1 MSTWFGYSYL
11 LRSTFGEANLK
22 LKRSF
27 LFQLFVILF
36 VTIFCALGTW
46 QLYRLQW
53 KLELINEITSGLKSS
68 PIEYSKSIKKNYQR
82 IKVIGKF
89 DFDNQIY
96 LYSLNDSGKPGYDV
110 ITPFKTTKN
119 ENVLI
124 NRGWIIKE
132 LKDDPSINIAE
143 DTQQKIV
150 GLLRKIYKPNIF
162 KPDNDLKNNIW
173 FSINLEDL
181 KVVTGEQFSEFV
193 IFLEDNEVMTPLPKK
208 ISIDVPNNHLKYAIT
223 WYAISISIIFYYL
236 YFRRKK

>member
-1 MSTWFGYSYL
+1 M
-11 LRSTFGEANLK
+11 
-22 LKRSF
+22 
-27 LFQLFVILF
+27 ILF

-53 KLELINEITSGLKSS
+53 KLELISEITFGLDSR
-68 PIEYSKSIKKNYQR
+68 PIEYSNSIKKNYQR
-82 IKVIGKF
+82 VITKGKYNF
-89 DFDNQIY
+89 DKQIY
-96 LYSLNDSGKPGYDV
+96 LYSLNENGKPGYDV
-110 ITPFKTTKN
+110 VTPFRTNKN

-124 NRGWIIKE
+124 NRGWIKKE
-132 LKDDPSINIAE
+132 LKNNPLINSDAE
-143 DTQQKIV
+143 IEQKIV

-173 FSINLEDL
+173 FSINLDDL
-181 KVVTGEQFSEFV
+181 KETSGEQFNEFV
-193 IFLEDNEVMTPLPKK
+193 IFLEDNRAKTPLPKK

>member
-1 MSTWFGYSYL
+1 MLQSI
-11 LRSTFGEANLK
+11 FGEVNLK
-22 LKRSF
+22 LKRAY
-27 LFQLFVILF
+27 LFQLFVIIF

-53 KLELINEITSGLKSS
+53 KLELISEITFGLDSS
-68 PIEYSKSIKKNYQR
+68 PIEYSNSIEKNYQR
-82 IKVIGKF
+82 VSAKGKF
-89 DFDNQIY
+89 NFDKQIY
-96 LYSLNDSGKPGYDV
+96 LYSLNDNGKPGYDV
-110 ITPFKTTKN
+110 ITPFRTNKN
-119 ENVLI
+119 ENVLV
-124 NRGWIIKE
+124 NRGWIKKE
-132 LKDDPSINIAE
+132 LKNNPIINKNIE
-143 DTQQKIV
+143 DEQKII

-181 KVVTGEQFSEFV
+181 KVTSGERFNEFV
-193 IFLEDNEVMTPLPKK
+193 IFLEDNQAKTPIPKK

>member
-1 MSTWFGYSYL
+1 M
-11 LRSTFGEANLK
+11 
-22 LKRSF
+22 
-27 LFQLFVILF
+27 F

-53 KLELINEITSGLKSS
+53 KLELISEITFGLDSK
-68 PIEYSKSIKKNYQR
+68 PIEYSNSIKKNYQR
-82 IKVIGKF
+82 VSAIGKF
-89 DFDNQIY
+89 NFNKQIY
-96 LYSLNDSGKPGYDV
+96 LYSLNENGKPGYDV
-110 ITPFKTTKN
+110 VTPFRTNKN

-124 NRGWIIKE
+124 NRGWIKKE
-132 LKDDPSINIAE
+132 LKNNPVINQDAE
-143 DTQQKIV
+143 IEQKII

-181 KVVTGEQFSEFV
+181 KVTSGERFNEFV
-193 IFLEDNEVMTPLPKK
+193 IFLEDNQAESPLPKK

>member
-1 MSTWFGYSYL
+1 MLQSI
-11 LRSTFGEANLK
+11 FGEVNLK
-22 LKRSF
+22 LKRAY
-27 LFQLFVILF
+27 LFQLFVIIF

-53 KLELINEITSGLKSS
+53 KLELISEITFGLDSS
-68 PIEYSKSIKKNYQR
+68 PIEYSNSIEKNYQR
-82 IKVIGKF
+82 VSAKGKF
-89 DFDNQIY
+89 NFDKQIY
-96 LYSLNDSGKPGYDV
+96 LYSLNDNGKPGYDV
-110 ITPFKTTKN
+110 ITPFRTNKN
-119 ENVLI
+119 ENVLV
-124 NRGWIIKE
+124 NRGWIKKE
-132 LKDDPSINIAE
+132 LKKNPIINKNIE
-143 DTQQKIV
+143 DEQKII

-181 KVVTGEQFSEFV
+181 KVTSGERFNEFV
-193 IFLEDNEVMTPLPKK
+193 IFLEDNQAKTPIPRK

>member
-1 MSTWFGYSYL
+1 MKK
-11 LRSTFGEANLK
+11 A
-22 LKRSF
+22 F

-53 KLELINEITSGLKSS
+53 KLELISEITYGLNSS
-68 PIEYSKSIKKNYQR
+68 PIEYSTLIKKNYQR
-82 IKVIGKF
+82 VTTKGKF
-89 DFDNQIY
+89 DYDKQIY
-96 LYSLNDSGKPGYDV
+96 LYSLNDNGKPGYDV
-110 ITPFKTTKN
+110 ITPFRTNRN

-124 NRGWIIKE
+124 NRGWIVKE
-132 LKDDPSINIAE
+132 LKDNPSINLKNE
-143 DTQQKIV
+143 SEKKII
-150 GLLRKIYKPNIF
+150 GLLREIYKPNMF

-181 KVVTGEQFSEFV
+181 KKATGVQFNNFV
-193 IFLEDNEVMTPLPKK
+193 IFLEDNQAKTPLPKK

>member
-1 MSTWFGYSYL
+1 MLQSI
-11 LRSTFGEANLK
+11 FGEVNLK
-22 LKRSF
+22 LKRAY
-27 LFQLFVILF
+27 LFQLFVIIF

-53 KLELINEITSGLKSS
+53 KLELISEITFGLDSS
-68 PIEYSKSIKKNYQR
+68 PIEYSNSIEKNYQR
-82 IKVIGKF
+82 VSAKGKF
-89 DFDNQIY
+89 NFDKQIY
-96 LYSLNDSGKPGYDV
+96 LYSLNDNGKPGYDV
-110 ITPFKTTKN
+110 ITPFRTNKN
-119 ENVLI
+119 ENVLV
-124 NRGWIIKE
+124 NRGWIKKE
-132 LKDDPSINIAE
+132 LKNNPIINKNIE
-143 DTQQKIV
+143 DGQKII

-181 KVVTGEQFSEFV
+181 KVTSGERFNEFV
-193 IFLEDNEVMTPLPKK
+193 IFLEDNQAKTPIPRK

>member
-1 MSTWFGYSYL
+1 MLQSI
-11 LRSTFGEANLK
+11 FGEVNLK
-22 LKRSF
+22 LKRAY
-27 LFQLFVILF
+27 LFQLFVIIF

-53 KLELINEITSGLKSS
+53 KLELISEITFGLDSS
-68 PIEYSKSIKKNYQR
+68 PIEYSNSIEKNYQR
-82 IKVIGKF
+82 VSAKGKF
-89 DFDNQIY
+89 NFDKQIY
-96 LYSLNDSGKPGYDV
+96 LYSLNDNGKPGYDV
-110 ITPFKTTKN
+110 ITPFRTNKN
-119 ENVLI
+119 ENVLV
-124 NRGWIIKE
+124 NRGWIKKE
-132 LKDDPSINIAE
+132 LKNNPIINKNIE
-143 DTQQKIV
+143 DEQKII

-181 KVVTGEQFSEFV
+181 KVNSGERFNEFV
-193 IFLEDNEVMTPLPKK
+193 IFLEDNQAKTPIPRK

>member
-1 MSTWFGYSYL
+1 M
-11 LRSTFGEANLK
+11 
-22 LKRSF
+22 
-27 LFQLFVILF
+27 F

-53 KLELINEITSGLKSS
+53 KIELISEITFGLESS
-68 PIEYSKSIKKNYQR
+68 PIEYSNSIKRNYQR
-82 IKVIGKF
+82 VTAKGKF
-89 DFDNQIY
+89 DYDNQIY
-96 LYSLNDSGKPGYDV
+96 LYSLNDRGKPGYDV
-110 ITPFKTTKN
+110 VTPFRTNKN

-132 LKDDPSINIAE
+132 LKDSPSINLKPKSEKEI
-143 DTQQKIV
+143 I
-150 GLLRKIYKPNIF
+150 GLLREIYKPNIF
-162 KPDNDLKNNIW
+162 KPENDIKNNIW

-181 KVVTGEQFSEFV
+181 REVTGEQFNKFV
-193 IFLEDNEVMTPLPKK
+193 IFLEDNQAKTPLPKK

>member
-1 MSTWFGYSYL
+1 MKK
-11 LRSTFGEANLK
+11 A
-22 LKRSF
+22 F
-27 LFQLFVILF
+27 LFQLFVVFF

-53 KLELINEITSGLKSS
+53 KLELINDIASGLESS
-68 PIEYSKSIKKNYQR
+68 PIEYSNSIKKNYQR
-82 IKVIGKF
+82 VNTKGKF
-89 DFDNQIY
+89 FFEKQIY
-96 LYSLNDSGKPGYDV
+96 LYSLNSNGKPGYDV
-110 ITPFKTTKN
+110 VTPFRTNKN

-124 NRGWIIKE
+124 NRGWIKKE
-132 LKDDPSINIAE
+132 LKDNPSINVKE
-143 DTQQKIV
+143 DSEQQII
-150 GLLRKIYKPNIF
+150 GLLREIYKPNMF

-181 KVVTGEQFSEFV
+181 KEATGEQFSEFV
-193 IFLEDNEVMTPLPKK
+193 IFLEDNQVNIPLPKK

>member
-1 MSTWFGYSYL
+1 MSYGYSYL
-11 LRSTFGEANLK
+11 LQYIFGEANLK
-22 LKRSF
+22 LKKAF

-53 KLELINEITSGLKSS
+53 KLDLISEITYGLNSS
-68 PIEYSKSIKKNYQR
+68 PIEYSTLIKKNYQR
-82 IKVIGKF
+82 VTIKGKF
-89 DFDNQIY
+89 DYDKQIY
-96 LYSLNDSGKPGYDV
+96 LYSLNDNGKPGYDV
-110 ITPFKTTKN
+110 ITPFRTNRN

-124 NRGWIIKE
+124 NRGWIVKK
-132 LKDDPSINIAE
+132 LKDSPSINLKNE
-143 DTQQKIV
+143 SEKKII
-150 GLLRKIYKPNIF
+150 GLLREIYKPNMF

-181 KVVTGEQFSEFV
+181 RNATGEQFNNFV
-193 IFLEDNEVMTPLPKK
+193 IFLEDNQAKTPLPKK